1 MADRILG
8 LALLALAIFY
18 GAIAFTIK
26 APFQYDPLGPES
38 WPKLLAFVL
47 GICAIVVIMKPDP
60 DPDWGDRSSLSKLA
74 MCLAG
79 LIVYAM
85 AFEPLGY
92 MLSTLIFCG
101 VMAWYCG
108 ASLRGSA
115 IFALIAGI
123 GGWVLFEHV
132 LDLQVPAGLISF

>member
-1 MADRILG
+1 MADRVLG

-38 WPKLLAFVL
+38 WPKLLSFVL
-47 GICAIVVIMKPDP
+47 GICAIIVIMKPDP
-60 DPDWGDRSSLSKLA
+60 DPDWGDASSLRKLA
-74 MCLAG
+74 VCLAG

-92 MLSTLIFCG
+92 LLSTLIFG
-101 VMAWYCG
+101 GLMAWYCG

-115 IFALIAGI
+115 IFAAIAGI